1 MKRLI
6 GGGRVA
12 AGTAGLLVLFAL
24 ALPAGTALA
33 QSTAGAPSLS
43 ITPGARADGMGR
55 AFVALPTDASANY
68 WNPAALAYEK
78 GRVFGLMH
86 AQLVPDL
93 ADDVYYEN
101 LGYAMHLP
109 GWGGIGASMVYLG
122 YGKSMA
128 TDENGTELGLF
139 TSYEISPQVHI
150 GTEVMRGLA
159 AGLSLK
165 YVYVSLAPSWA
176 TPDKIAGTGDTFGAD
191 LGLLLHLRDM
201 VPSFPMPIHLGVN
214 VQNLGPNIAYIDQDQ
229 SDPIGR
235 NLKVGLA
242 VQVLTLPKLTGLV
255 AYDFNQ
261 SLVYSVDKIHNAGA
275 EVTYGDFVSLRA
287 GYIYDDPGYIKDPT
301 FGVGFNFGLGSNN
314 LAFDYA
320 SAPQAKVLDRVNKF
334 SIAFRF

>member
-6 GGGRVA
+6 GERR
-12 AGTAGLLVLFAL
+12 AGVGALTLLVLL
-24 ALPAGTALA
+24 ALTLPVGIALA

-68 WNPAALAYEK
+68 WNPAALAFEK

-101 LGYAMHLP
+101 LGYAMHLA
-109 GWGGIGASMVYLG
+109 GWGGIGASLVYLG

-128 TDENGTELGLF
+128 TDESGRELGLF
-139 TSYEISPQVHI
+139 TSYEISPQVHV
-150 GTEVMRGLA
+150 GTEVFKGFA

-165 YVYVSLAPSWA
+165 YVYVSLAPAWA
-176 TPDKIAGTGDTFGAD
+176 TPDRVAGTGDTFGAD
-191 LGLLLHLRDM
+191 IGLLVRLRDM
-201 VPSFPMPIHLGVN
+201 IPSMPMPVNLGVN
-214 VQNLGPNIAYIDQDQ
+214 VQNLGPNIAYIDQAQ

-235 NLKVGLA
+235 NLKVGIGA
-242 VQVLTLPKLTGLV
+242 QVLTLPKLTGTI

-261 SLVYSVDKIHNAGA
+261 SLVYSVDRIHNVGA
-275 EVTYGDFVSLRA
+275 EVTYGDFVSLRG
-287 GYIYDDPGYIKDPT
+287 GYIYDAPGDIKDPT
-301 FGVGFNFGLGSNN
+301 FGLGFVVNLGVNS
-314 LAFDYA
+314 LSFDYA
-320 SAPQAKVLDRVNKF
+320 SAPQAQVLNRVNKF